1 MAGRTKQ
8 TSTTTKQACRVSAPF
23 FTKKLGGY
31 QVPSPCVLAAST
43 VASVPYQNVFHRPST
58 RLCCKLLKSDSAG
71 PYKAVA
77 DVQGLVH
84 LGEKDSHPET
94 IAV

>member
-43 VASVPYQNVFHRPST
+43 VASVPYQHVFHRPSV
-58 RLCCKLLKSDSAG
+58 RLCKLLKSDSAG
-71 PYKAVA
+71 PYKALA
-77 DVQGLVH
+77 GVQGLVH
-84 LGEKDSHPET
+84 LREKDSHSET